1 MINIFDS
8 CYTPNHKKISIINT
22 LSCRFKYISSSV
34 QVLCNNAVRT
44 YDALHTLVLDQELLG
59 QGYQQ
64 CQGVSQDIIAAMQ
77 RTLTATTHFTML
89 SVSYSLYAIHRLGNK
104 CFNLV
109 LLYQSLQQAPV
120 CVRMY
125 VCVCVTNLS
134 KFSKTVCNTM
144 QHSST
149 LCNTIQ
155 LSSVTKC
162 NHTL

>member
-1 MINIFDS
+1 MSIW
-8 CYTPNHKKISIINT
+8 YTVLGNNEGVQLH
-22 LSCRFKYISSSV
+22 SSV
-34 QVLCNNAVRT
+34 LQCSAVCSPHYTKCTTLQLNHHTAALCN
-44 YDALHTLVLDQELLG
+44 HSITLQHN
-59 QGYQQ
+59 
-64 CQGVSQDIIAAMQ
+64 IIAAMQ

-89 SVSYSLYAIHRLGNK
+89 SVSYSLYAIYRLGNK